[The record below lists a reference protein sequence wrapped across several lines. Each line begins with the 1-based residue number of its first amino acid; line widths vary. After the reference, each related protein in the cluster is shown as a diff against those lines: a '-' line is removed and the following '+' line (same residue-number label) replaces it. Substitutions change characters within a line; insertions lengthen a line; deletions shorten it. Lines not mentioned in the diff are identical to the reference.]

1 MQRPYVQ
8 LRTTNNVNHL
18 RQHLAAHLPMFEALP
33 GVVGITLN
41 GGMARGYADHLSEI
55 DLTIY
60 LQPTTYQLWQS
71 GHAPIPLGIAVLEG
85 ALYDLKIID
94 FGGEQTA
101 VWASDKLWD
110 ASYAEILYDPEGQ
123 IAQLI
128 QAKVTQFPQP
138 AEAEGAL
145 FSCWWYFRLAGDI
158 WIHRE
163 DILQGHLMF
172 NQAVIS
178 LLKALFIANQE
189 FIPHEKWLIHMSR
202 SLPWQP
208 DHWETKLQA
217 AMSTGDMTI
226 SSLKQRQISIETLWV
241 EVDAYI
247 LQTYPGLP
255 VHVMQKTFY
264 TLLAMLAE
272 KQTVTITEWQAK
284 ASLEMLNRPP
294 FYGLVAIAKDT
305 IVLDRAKLLNT
316 KPEALYAW
324 HYEILSAVKDLLR
337 PAY

>member
-8 LRTTNNVNHL
+8 LRTTNSVNHL
-18 RQHLAAHLPMFEALP
+18 RQHLAALLPMFEALP

-94 FGGEQTA
+94 FQAEQAA
-101 VWASDKLWD
+101 VWESDKLWD

-128 QAKVTQFPQP
+128 QAKVAQFPQP

-145 FSCWWYFRLAGDI
+145 FNCWWYFRLAGDI

-163 DILQGHLMF
+163 DVLQGHLMF

-202 SLPWQP
+202 SLAWQP
-208 DHWETKLQA
+208 NDWEARLQA

-226 SSLKQRQISIETLWV
+226 SSLKQRQIHIAALWTD
-241 EVDAYI
+241 VDAYI
-247 LQTYPGLP
+247 LQICAKLP

-272 KQTVTITEWQAK
+272 KQTVTMTEWQTM

-294 FYGLVAIAKDT
+294 FYGLVAIVKDT
-305 IVLDRAKLLNT
+305 IVLDRAKLLRT

-324 HYEILSAVKDLLR
+324 HYEILSAVKDLFH
-337 PAY
+337 PA